1 MGEITKIRKRLDRLW
16 SEITRSRNNGL
27 CERCNSPANQAHH
40 VIGRKNYN
48 LRWDLRNGCLL
59 CANCHWLQSY
69 SAHVDPIG
77 FIDEWFKFAREEDYK
92 YLKAQKDKKI
102 NRTIFDY
109 EELEKHL
116 KEKLNEIR

>member
-1 MGEITKIRKRLDRLW
+1 MGEITKIKKRCDKLW

-59 CANCHWLQSY
+59 CPNCHWLQSY
-69 SAHVDPIG
+69 SAHIDGLG
-77 FIDEWFKFAREEDYK
+77 FSKWFESYRPEDYE
-92 YLKAQKDKKI
+92 YLMIEKDKKI

-109 EELEKHL
+109 EELEKYL